1 MTRPVPA
8 TLFSP
13 LRLGAFALA
22 HRVVMPAMSRRQASA
37 AGVPSA
43 TMARYYGARAT
54 AGGMI
59 ICEASAVAQHA
70 ARPHAP
76 GLFTA
81 EQVNHWQQV
90 TRAVHERGGIVLAQ
104 LDHGSR
110 WTCADDDAPHR
121 DDAALDTA
129 MLAYRNA
136 AEHAGDAGFDGVELL
151 VAHGAL
157 PEPVRHPDGPG
168 DEFLVALTG
177 TLSNVWGSDRVGIC
191 VSPGDDAQA
200 LAGYTEKVRT
210 LHRAAFAFVH
220 VMDEVSASSS
230 RASVALRPASP
241 DGLLVSGGH
250 TRATAIASVESGEA
264 DAVGFGRAFVAN
276 PDLVD
281 RLRTGAAL
289 APIDAVTPWPDDAP
303 R

>member
-1 MTRPVPA
+1 MTRPLPA

-22 HRVVMPAMSRRQASA
+22 HRVVMPAMSRGRASA

-59 ICEASAVAQHA
+59 ICEACAVSQHA

-90 TRAVHERGGIVLAQ
+90 TRAVHDRGGIVLAQ

-110 WTCADDDAPHR
+110 WTRADDEPPRR
-121 DDAALDTA
+121 DDVALDMA

-157 PEPVRHPDGPG
+157 PEPVVDRATDDGG
-168 DEFLVALTG
+168 DEFLGALTG
-177 TLSNVWGSDRVGIC
+177 TLANVWGSDRVGIC
-191 VSPGDDAQA
+191 LSPGDDARR
-200 LAGYTEKVRT
+200 LAGYTDTVRAW
-210 LHRAAFAFVH
+210 HHEAFAFVH
-220 VMDEVSASSS
+220 VMDDVPATPLRT
-230 RASVALRPASP
+230 RASTALRPASP

-250 TRATAIASVESGEA
+250 TRDTALASVEHGDA
-264 DAVGFGRAFVAN
+264 DAIGFGRAFVAN

-281 RLRTGAAL
+281 RLRDGTEL
-289 APIDAVTPWPDDAP
+289 TRPHDM